1 MNKHLA
7 LLLSIGLVIAQ
18 EDTYVAVFNLEN
30 NGLKDSQVRTI
41 RNRLESELKK
51 TGLKVV
57 EREQINDL
65 FKEQQLQLSG
75 VVEDS
80 LVRKV
85 GAMLGATHVLLGS
98 VGKMDETYYTISAK
112 LVDGGTGELMKTAD
126 YDALNGL
133 PDLMKNGTK
142 NIASSLF
149 EIEIEKG
156 SEKPSQ
162 YIFTIGNV
170 LIDDRDFSRSGWGNP
185 LNIGIA
191 VWKDGEII
199 QRINVGK
206 VRGLEGINKKLPIV
220 LNLNSVYKLFIGE
233 TDGLLTSN
241 KVYEWN
247 TIWEGVEKAKES
259 DKWFFNKGKLK
270 IGQKSYIEV
279 SQYPPFPVDETKY
292 PIYIFLHK
300 SLNDHFLTVEKSIK
314 GNWNSKGIAFFAFH
328 EQVEGTVPIYRY
340 LHNSNKDHFY
350 TINSNPK
357 GNWKHQGA
365 EFYAYPEES
374 KGTIPIYRYYSKINR
389 DHFYSVNSSAP
400 EGYVEQGI
408 EFHAFPVPSND

>member
-7 LLLSIGLVIAQ
+7 LLLLIGLAFGQ
-18 EDTYVAVFNLEN
+18 EKKVAVFELAN
-30 NGLKDSQVRTI
+30 NGLKDSDVRQITEALQGEL
-41 RNRLESELKK
+41 RESGFRVLER
-51 TGLKVV
+51 T
-57 EREQINDL
+57 QIDNHM
-65 FKEQQLQLSG
+65 KEQVFQMTGMVNDSQL
-75 VVEDS
+75 VE
-80 LVRKV
+80 V
-85 GAMLGATHVLLGS
+85 GDMLGATHVLLGS
-98 VGKMDETYYTISAK
+98 IGKITDTYYTITVR
-112 LVDGGTGELMKTAD
+112 LVQTSSGEIEKTAKYSSD
-126 YDALNGL
+126 GL
-133 PDLMKNGTK
+133 PDIIDNGLNNLAEQLVK
-142 NIASSLF
+142 
-149 EIEIEKG
+149 IESKD
-156 SEKPSQ
+156 
-162 YIFTIGNV
+162 IGNV
-170 LIDDRDFSRSGWGNP
+170 KYQFSIGNVFIDDRDFSRSGWGNP

-314 GNWNSKGIAFFAFH
+314 GNWNSKGIAFFSFH